1 MNKRHSEVLEYING
15 SNKVVGIIP
24 TLENGGLCSA
34 NYFIESNYKDTSGKA
49 NKCYLVTKMGGEFM
63 DIKKKEA
70 LLKANLQIFDEL
82 NSEDINYVLGYV
94 SGLVNAK
101 KLLKKKHLN

>member
-1 MNKRHSEVLEYING
+1 
-15 SNKVVGIIP
+15 
-24 TLENGGLCSA
+24 
-34 NYFIESNYKDTSGKA
+34 
-49 NKCYLVTKMGGEFM
+49 M

-94 SGLVNAK
+94 NGLVKAK
-101 KLLKKKHLN
+101 ELLKKKHLNRI